1 MPGELEGLIA
11 LLTLENV
18 ARTQFRSMPAL
29 THRQRLY
36 GGQIVAQALMAAG
49 LSVASDRPVHSLHAY
64 FLKGGQPFETITF
77 SVDLI
82 RESGA
87 FTVARVVAEQASRT
101 LLSLEVSFHALE
113 DGPEA
118 ASIAPDVPAPEQMIP
133 IDDWQL
139 AQPMPDQERSVP
151 YFLDALEY
159 RQSPDTLPGSSQRNH
174 SPIRDVWVRTKGV
187 LPDWPLLHAC
197 VMAYASDKP
206 LLGTTV
212 LSPPISGDPRGYLIA
227 SLDHSMWFHRPCRA
241 DEWNLMHLSSSTT
254 GQARAFTR
262 GDFYRLDGTLAISA
276 TQQGLVRPL
285 PGLPGA

>member
-1 MPGELEGLIA
+1 MPGELESLMA
-11 LLTLENV
+11 LLTLEKV
-18 ARTQFRSMPAL
+18 AGTQFRSMPVR
-29 THRQRLY
+29 TDQQRLY

-49 LSVASDRPVHSLHAY
+49 LSVAPDRPVHSLHAY
-64 FLKGGQPFETITF
+64 FLRGGRPFETITF
-77 SVDLI
+77 NVHLI

-87 FTVARVVAEQASRT
+87 FTVAHVVAEQAGHA
-101 LLSLEVSFHALE
+101 LLSLEASFHVWE

-118 ASIAPDVPAPEQMIP
+118 TNAVPDVPPPELMVP

-159 RQSPDTLPGSSQRNH
+159 RQSPETLPGSSQKNH
-174 SPIRDVWVRTKGV
+174 SPIRDLWVRTRGV
-187 LPDWPLLHAC
+187 LPDWPLLHASI
-197 VMAYASDKP
+197 MAYASDKP

-227 SLDHSMWFHRPCRA
+227 SLDHSMWFHRPFRG
-241 DEWNLMHLSSSTT
+241 DEWNLIHLSSSTT
-254 GQARAFTR
+254 GQARAFAR
-262 GDFYRLDGTLAISA
+262 GDFYGPDGALAASV

-285 PGLPGA
+285 PAQPGS